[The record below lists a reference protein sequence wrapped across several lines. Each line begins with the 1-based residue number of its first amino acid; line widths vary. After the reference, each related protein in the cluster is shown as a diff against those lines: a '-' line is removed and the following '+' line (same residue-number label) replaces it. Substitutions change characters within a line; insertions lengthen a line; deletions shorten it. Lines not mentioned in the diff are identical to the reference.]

1 MASPMNDGMDGL
13 IAKVTALEKVYSKA
27 AKASETITKNM
38 KAASKAAPGTRTGQ
52 MNNGAGKGMMDG
64 FSGSGNG
71 FDHGGM
77 PGRDQVGAASFGAN
91 LAERAKAIAKGQPLV
106 TGVATAM
113 GMTRPNIG
121 GWKPFGEGINQ
132 PSFVGTGPLNQA
144 DQAIVDRNQQIIDK
158 SKSMYM
164 GMRGVSMA
172 RFSALPPASQANIT
186 TSMYGPADTMKL
198 LSGLTGAMGTFL
210 PNVTDTVN
218 RGTSYYN
225 AQLYNGNQ
233 LAGGAAA
240 LRTATFNGLKGGM
253 TSAGSDAN
261 VAQYLAARGMT
272 GTGAA
277 GSTYQ
282 QTLRSIGNAGK
293 YMNISNEE
301 AAQSIEGL
309 TSAKGSAEMLRNF
322 GIYTSDL
329 NTGKEKTQGQIFE
342 ELAQRLT
349 AGRSG
354 ASVEETQAS
363 IRRGALGVTTDAFFG
378 GDEQGAQMFKQ
389 YMIQRAAGGNKN
401 MAAGWD
407 KGIGMAD
414 NNENPLTSQYRV
426 NEAQTN
432 AMESAQAKYI
442 QGITTASKVINVLS
456 DAAGALAKNFA
467 GGPNA
472 LLQTMFG
479 NEQAKGLLQGV
490 NTVVDFGSKAVSGIG
505 EALMGMDAF
514 NPLPAVAEA
523 GIIAGSAALSMGVAL
538 GAGTAGAAIM
548 GGFGGGG
555 GGVMAT
561 QGIAGGGGGVGGS
574 GGLYAFSMPTQS
586 VTQQIGNV
594 STLYGSGGSKTG
606 VHNGTDYGYGW
617 NEDVKAIADGQVLKV
632 NTSYKE
638 GEQDQYQSRKMGN
651 YVIIFHPVGEKGY
664 TSMYGHL
671 NKVLVKEGDQVT
683 KGQTIGKAGNTGYTR
698 NAKGQTAKQVGDPTS
713 GTHLHLEVHPGRTVA
728 MGSSG
733 QLTPQSAANVLKS
746 GSISDVDNGNVESTP
761 IVTSGAGASGAG
773 SSAGYNGD
781 TAGVNAALSRAGMSN
796 LGNAPINR
804 SPKSLAKGMDIL
816 KLIYS
821 GDESKIL
828 SGFQSLAA
836 GVGVNAGIYDQ
847 YLKSGNQYVNLL
859 PGDAGTKPGSGGSS
873 NTNNVSI
880 NVTVPDVT
888 AADAVKFAQ
897 LVKQYLDDNSLLSN
911 TGRL

>member
-1 MASPMNDGMDGL
+1 MADMNDGIDGL
-13 IAKVTALEKVYSKA
+13 ISKITALEKLTSKIE
-27 AKASETITKNM
+27 KESKGFSKNM
-38 KAASKAAPGTRTGQ
+38 Q
-52 MNNGAGKGMMDG
+52 DAGKKGPSAAG
-64 FSGSGNG
+64 GHKGVGGGNNVLGGSHGSNTS
-71 FDHGGM
+71 FDHGSM
-77 PGRDQVGAASFGAN
+77 AGRDQIGAASFGAN
-91 LAERAKAIAKGQPLV
+91 LAARAKAIVKGQPLV

-132 PSFVGTGPLNQA
+132 PSFVGTGPLSQA
-144 DQAIVDRNQQIIDK
+144 DQAIVDRNQQIIDR

-172 RFSALPPASQANIT
+172 RFSALPPESQANIT
-186 TSMYGPADTMKL
+186 SSMYGPADTIKL

-210 PNVTDTVN
+210 PNVTNTMN
-218 RGTSYYN
+218 RATSFYN
-225 AQLYNGNQ
+225 AQTYNGNQ
-233 LAGGAAA
+233 LAGGAVD

-253 TSAGSDAN
+253 TGVGSDAN

-272 GTGAA
+272 GATGA

-293 YMNISNEE
+293 YLNISNEE
-301 AAQSIEGL
+301 AAASIEGL

-322 GIYTSDL
+322 GIYTADL

-363 IRRGALGVTTDAFFG
+363 IRRGALGVTTDAFFQ
-378 GDEQGAQMFKQ
+378 GDQQGAQMFKQ

-401 MAAGWD
+401 MSAGWD
-407 KGIGMAD
+407 QGMGMGA

-442 QGITTASKVINVLS
+442 EGITTASKVLNVLA
-456 DAAGALAKNFA
+456 DAAGALAKHFA

-490 NTVVDFGSKAVSGIG
+490 NTVVDFGSKAVSGI
-505 EALMGMDAF
+505 ETALMGMDAF
-514 NPLPAVAEA
+514 NPVPAIAEA

-548 GGFGGGG
+548 GGFGGAG

-561 QGIAGGGGGVGGS
+561 QGVAGAGGVGGA
-574 GGLYAFSMPTQS
+574 GGTFAFSMPQNTILQRLGAS
-586 VTQQIGNV
+586 
-594 STLYGSGGSKTG
+594 SSLYAQGTAKEGT
-606 VHNGTDYGYGW
+606 HNGTDYAYGW
-617 NEDVKAIADGQVLKV
+617 NEEVKAIADGTVLK
-632 NTSYKE
+632 TSKGYKE
-638 GEQDQYQSRKMGN
+638 GQQDETKTMSEGN
-651 YVIIFHPVGEKGY
+651 WVAIYHPVGEKGY
-664 TSMYGHL
+664 TSIYGHL
-671 NKVLVKEGDQVT
+671 NKVMVNDNDPVK
-683 KGQTIGKAGNTGYTR
+683 KGQTIGLAGNTGYTR
-698 NAKGQTAKQVGDPTS
+698 NTKGQTAKQVGDPHS
-713 GTHLHLEVHPGRTVA
+713 GTHLHFEMHPGKVVTP
-728 MGSSG
+728 GKSG
-733 QLTPQSAANVLKS
+733 QLSVETAANVLAS
-746 GSISDVDNGNVESTP
+746 GSINDVDQGTGTSFTP
-761 IVTSGAGASGAG
+761 TPTPTPTPSG
-773 SSAGYNGD
+773 SSGSGYNGD
-781 TAGVNAALSRAGMSN
+781 TAGVNSALGRAGMTN
-796 LGNAPINR
+796 LPNNAINR
-804 SPKSLAKGMDIL
+804 NPQSLSKGMNIL

-821 GDESKIL
+821 GDQAKIL

-836 GVGVNAGIYDQ
+836 GVGVSGSIYDQ
-847 YLKSGNQYVNLL
+847 YLKSGSQYVNLL
-859 PGDAGTKPGSGGSS
+859 PGDAGTKGGPGGST

>member
-13 IAKVTALEKVYSKA
+13 ISKMTALEKVTSKV
-27 AKASETITKNM
+27 AKNSETFNKNM
-38 KAASKAAPGTRTGQ
+38 KSAGKSAPGTKSGQ
-52 MNNGAGKGMMDG
+52 MNNGSGKGVMEG
-64 FSGSGNG
+64 FSGSSGG

-77 PGRDQVGAASFGAN
+77 PGREQVGAASFGAN
-91 LAERAKAIAKGQPLV
+91 LAARAKAMVKGQPLV

-132 PSFVGTGPLNQA
+132 PSYVGTGPLTQA

-233 LAGGAAA
+233 LAGGAAK
-240 LRTATFNGLKGGM
+240 LRQATFNGLKGGI
-253 TSAGSDAN
+253 TGVGSDAN

-282 QTLRSIGNAGK
+282 QTLTSIGNAGK
-293 YMNISNEE
+293 YMNIANEE
-301 AAQSIEGL
+301 AAASIEGL

-378 GDEQGAQMFKQ
+378 SDQQGAQMFKQ
-389 YMIQRAAGGNKN
+389 YMVQRAAGGNKN
-401 MAAGWD
+401 MASGWD
-407 KGIGMAD
+407 QGLGMTSSE
-414 NNENPLTSQYRV
+414 NENPLTSQYRV

-442 QGITTASKVINVLS
+442 QGITTASKVINVLA

-538 GAGTAGAAIM
+538 GAGTAGAAIL

-555 GGVMAT
+555 GGVMST
-561 QGIAGGGGGVGGS
+561 QGIAGGGGVGGS
-574 GGLYAFSMPTQS
+574 GGLYAFSMPQQS
-586 VTQQIGNV
+586 ITQQIGNV

-617 NEDVKAIADGQVLKV
+617 NEDVKAIADGQVLKI

-638 GEQDQYQSRKMGN
+638 GQQDEYQSRKMGN

-671 NKVLVKEGDQVT
+671 NKVLVNEGDQVT

-698 NAKGQTAKQVGDPTS
+698 NSKGQTAKQVGDPHS
-713 GTHLHLEVHPGRTVA
+713 GTHLHLEVHPGKTIA

-761 IVTSGAGASGAG
+761 IVTSGAGSSGSG
-773 SSAGYNGD
+773 SSTSNNGD
-781 TAGVNAALSRAGMSN
+781 TAGVNAALSRAGMTN

-804 SPKSLAKGMDIL
+804 KPQSMTKGMDIL

-821 GDESKIL
+821 GDEAKIL

-836 GVGVNAGIYDQ
+836 GVGVSGDVYGQ
-847 YLKSGNQYVNLL
+847 YLKSGSQYVNLL
-859 PGDAGTKPGSGGSS
+859 PGGTGTKPGPGGST